1 MSDVADCLEAAG
13 DVSIID
19 RLWQQ
24 YPQCFIHCKI
34 LIRQIDL
41 LIWLNS
47 KFLLILFDVFV
58 KLLPIFTREIL
69 KDDGFM
75 IVVTFDR

>member
-19 RLWQQ
+19 RVRQQ
-24 YPQCFIHCKI
+24 YPQCFIHSKV
-34 LIRQIDL
+34 LIRQINL

-47 KFLLILFDVFV
+47 EFLLILFDVFV
-58 KLLPIFTREIL
+58 KLLPVLTREIL
-69 KDDGFM
+69 KDDCFVV
-75 IVVTFDR
+75 VVTFDR